1 MAQITTWPIPS
12 GPSGLAMRQQV
23 NLITEALRTSNS
35 GATAPTPTVAGML
48 WYDTSVTPGI
58 QKIRNSANDGW
69 FVLLADNS
77 DESTQL
83 SQLAG
88 RNLIINGSGRINQ
101 RRYVSGT
108 ATGAANQFTLDRW
121 FVVTSGQNLTFTGTD
136 AGRTMTAPAG
146 GVSQVIQ
153 VADIVGGTYVIN
165 WTGTATATV
174 DGVARL
180 KGDTFTLTGNT
191 NATVRFTGGTYTDV
205 QIELGTVPTVFERGS
220 LSIDS
225 ARCAWFF
232 RNIFLSDRS
241 RANEASE
248 PSQSLVSFPPMRATP
263 TATFLSSSYT
273 TNVASVNLPSIGDAH
288 IVYEIIST
296 TAGDALRGDI
306 YSLNA
311 ELTS

>member
-101 RRYVSGT
+101 RGYVSGT

-121 FVVTSGQNLTFTGTD
+121 FVVTSGQNLTFTGTG

-146 GVSQVIQ
+146 GAAQVIES
-153 VADIVGGTYVIN
+153 VNIVSGTYTIN
-165 WTGTATATV
+165 WAGTATCTV
-174 DGVARL
+174 GGVSRA

-191 NATVRFTGGTYTDV
+191 NATVVFFNGTFTNV
-205 QIELGTVPTVFERGS
+205 QLELGTVATAFERMDIG
-220 LSIDS
+220 LCL
-225 ARCAWFF
+225 ARCE
-232 RNIFLSDRS
+232 RYYS
-241 RANEASE
+241 EAE
-248 PSQSLVSFPPMRATP
+248 AYGWGYGVSGGARRTATVYFQTMRATP
-263 TATFLSSSYT
+263 SVTFIAAAGANVSGQSVGTSSNSHIGVNTTVGGAGEYSFSANLALS
-273 TNVASVNLPSIGDAH
+273 
-288 IVYEIIST
+288 
-296 TAGDALRGDI
+296 
-306 YSLNA
+306 A
-311 ELTS
+311 ELTA

>member
-101 RRYVSGT
+101 RGYVSATTT
-108 ATGAANQFTLDRW
+108 AAANQFTLDRW
-121 FVVTSGQNLTFTGTD
+121 FVIVSGQNLTFTGTG
-136 AGRTMTAPAG
+136 AGSTMTAPAG
-146 GVSQVIQ
+146 GAAQVIEG
-153 VADIVGGTYVIN
+153 ANIAGGTYVIN
-165 WTGTATATV
+165 WTGTATCTV
-174 DGVARL
+174 DGTSRG
-180 KGDTFTLTGNT
+180 KGDTFTLTANT
-191 NATVRFTGGTYTDV
+191 NAVVRFTGGTFTDV
-205 QIELGTVPTVFERGS
+205 QIELGTVATAFERMKFGQEL
-220 LSIDS
+220 LSCQRYYAFGFGVGGALYPPIS
-225 ARCAWFF
+225 AAGINAR
-232 RNIFLSDRS
+232 RLY
-241 RANEASE
+241 
-248 PSQSLVSFPPMRATP
+248 VSFPVFMRATP
-263 TATFLSSSYT
+263 TLTVS
-273 TNVASVNLPSIGDAH
+273 VANIASPSIIAYAKTGAH
-288 IVYEIIST
+288 IFGVAGADVECSVLEST
-296 TAGDALRGDI
+296 A
-306 YSLNA
+306 SA